1 MTAPPSAARI
11 LIVANRTASTPILL
25 EEVGRRARHGA
36 RFTLIVPPEAH
47 EAGDWSLDDACEL
60 LERECG
66 GAPVDRMEPG
76 PDAFDSIHRAVDEGA
91 FDEIIMSTPPAHLS
105 RLFHHDLRHRLEHL
119 GLPVR
124 VIPPE
129 PDAPMPD
136 HLREAMPDGW
146 TYPPPTP
153 GIAGTY

>member
-1 MTAPPSAARI
+1 MTAPRTATRI
-11 LIVANRTASTPILL
+11 LIVANRTASTPTLL
-25 EEVGRRARHGA
+25 EEVGRRAADGA
-36 RFTLIVPPEAH
+36 RFTLIIPPH
-47 EAGDWSLDDACEL
+47 DGGDWSLQDATEL
-60 LERECG
+60 LERACG
-66 GAPVDRMEPG
+66 EPVDHLEPG
-76 PDAFDSIHRAVDEGA
+76 PDAFDAIHRAVDAGSV
-91 FDEIIMSTPPAHLS
+91 DEIILSTQPAHLS

-119 GLPVR
+119 RLPVR

-136 HLREAMPDGW
+136 HLHEAMPEGW